1 MASEAWWSP
10 PEPNLFRRRDFVPP
24 KGLCSA
30 EGTLFRRRDFV
41 PPKGLCSAEGTL
53 FRRRD
58 FVPPKGLC
66 SAEGT
71 LFRRRDFVPPK
82 GLCSAEGTLFRRR
95 DFVPLQHVPRFWL
108 TSGLLPYSYS
118 CPYSNLAR
126 PTRKTWESSRLSH
139 ALPVPVGG
147 VAPPAVARK
156 LVSGRP
162 DVSAPLAAVLPCGDL
177 YRLVHDSCM
186 AA

>member
-1 MASEAWWSP
+1 MAVASEAWCSP

-66 SAEGT
+66 SLAT
-71 LFRRRDFVPPK
+71 LAR
-82 GLCSAEGTLFRRR
+82 
-95 DFVPLQHVPRFWL
+95 VPRFWL

-126 PTRKTWESSRLSH
+126 PSRKTRAFSKLSH
-139 ALPVPVGG
+139 AFPVPIRR
-147 VAPPAVARK
+147 VAPTAVAGQF
-156 LVSGRP
+156 VHGCP
-162 DVSAPLAAVLPCGDL
+162 DVTAPLAAVLPRGDL
-177 YRLVHDSCM
+177 YRLVH
-186 AA
+186 AAC